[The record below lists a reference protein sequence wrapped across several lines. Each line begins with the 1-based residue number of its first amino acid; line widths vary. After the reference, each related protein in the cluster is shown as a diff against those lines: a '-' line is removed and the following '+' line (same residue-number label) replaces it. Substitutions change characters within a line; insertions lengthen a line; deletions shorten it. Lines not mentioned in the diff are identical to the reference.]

1 MVDPD
6 GCVRAGPALARVRQK
21 FVGGLLTPNDETG
34 DCFKFTNALSAKCRE
49 LGVNFS
55 FDTTVTG
62 LNIEAG
68 RARGV
73 FLAGQERV
81 DADAVV
87 VALGSYSPLLLRPY
101 GITSPVYP
109 VQGYSLTVPI
119 VDPLRSPESTVMDE
133 TYKIAITR
141 LGTAYGSAA
150 WPRFPATTALC
161 CQRVA

>member
-1 MVDPD
+1 
-6 GCVRAGPALARVRQK
+6 
-21 FVGGLLTPNDETG
+21 
-34 DCFKFTNALSAKCRE
+34 
-49 LGVNFS
+49 
-55 FDTTVTG
+55 
-62 LNIEAG
+62 
-68 RARGV
+68 V